1 MSALAGIFRFD
12 PRDRVNKSELMDL
25 AHGIDRIGPDGGGE
39 YLTSGLGMAYRA
51 FHTTAESHLEKQPLV
66 REGCVFTWDG
76 RLDNREEIQTRVN
89 HKYEDSTPTDLELVF
104 QAYKQWGTAC
114 FAELLGDW
122 AIALWDQGKQQLILA
137 RDYIGVRRLFYRI
150 DDAGVAWCTAL
161 EPLVLTANKKL
172 HLDLVYL
179 AGCFYPRPP
188 IETSPYQEIRGIV
201 PAHFMT
207 FRYGG
212 THTSER
218 YWSLNPHSHLHYSSD
233 VEYENHFRAIFRQ
246 SVRQRLRSD
255 RTISAELSG
264 GVDSSSIV
272 CMADHI
278 RKDEAGQSI
287 ETLSYFDPEEPS
299 GDERPYFSMIE
310 NERRRV
316 GQHISMSDF
325 ARKAQDLTLSPLP
338 SDCFAAVPGYFAKT
352 LQWDLVI
359 QNILDSLDS
368 RVVLSGLGG
377 DEVLGGVQYEAPELA
392 EHLVAGRIVSFAR
405 SLLAWSLARRKT
417 LPNLLGDVLHLIR
430 ARYDPT
436 SMHPGSGDLLAWV
449 HLKPTKNSGSLR
461 SFSPWRKLSPAK
473 VSLEWIRY
481 NLAAQ
486 LTCTDL
492 PLVGCLEKRYP
503 FLDRGLFA
511 FVASI
516 PREQILQP
524 THRRHLMRRALRGIV
539 PGGVLFRKS
548 KWFGS
553 RSSLARL
560 RDQNPGLCR
569 MFDEPWLTDELLVD
583 ATLLRKE
590 LDGIEHGA
598 NQNGL
603 QMHSAVGIE
612 QWLRA
617 QMGRGTVELTHA
629 GNAHCDGTPP
639 IDRLPRAL
647 TR

>member
-25 AHGIDRIGPDGGGE
+25 AHGIDRFGPDGGGE
-39 YLTSGLGMAYRA
+39 YLNSSLGIAYRA
-51 FHTTAESHLEKQPLV
+51 FHTTPESHLENQPLV
-66 REGCVFTWDG
+66 REGCVLTWDG
-76 RLDNREEIQTRVN
+76 RLDNREELRARISN
-89 HKYEDSTPTDLELVF
+89 KYEESPPTDLDLVF

-122 AIALWDQGKQQLILA
+122 AIAIWDQGEQLLILA
-137 RDYIGVRRLFYRI
+137 RDYIGVRRLFYRL
-150 DDAGVAWCTAL
+150 DGAGVAWCTSL
-161 EPLVLTANKKL
+161 EPLVLTAKEKL

-188 IETSPYQEIRGIV
+188 IETSPYREIRGIV
-201 PAHFMT
+201 PAHFLT

-212 THTSER
+212 KQTSER
-218 YWSLNPHSHLHYSSD
+218 YWSLNPHARVRYSSD

-264 GVDSSSIV
+264 GIDSSSVV

-278 RKDEAGQSI
+278 RKDETGPSI
-287 ETLSYFDPEEPS
+287 ETLSYYDPDEPS

-310 NERRRV
+310 SARGRA
-316 GQHISMSDF
+316 GHHISMRDF

-338 SDCFAAVPGYFAKT
+338 GNCFAAVPGYFAKT
-352 LQWDLVI
+352 LQWDFLI
-359 QNILDSLDS
+359 QNTFDSVGS

-377 DEVLGGVQYEAPELA
+377 DEILGGVQYEAPELA
-392 EHLVAGRIVSFAR
+392 EHLVAGRIVSFTR
-405 SLLAWSLARRKT
+405 SLFAWSLARRKT
-417 LPNLLGDVLHLIR
+417 VSNLFGEAFHLIK
-430 ARYDPT
+430 AQYNPT
-436 SMHPGSGDLLAWV
+436 SMQTDTGDLLAWV
-449 HLKPTKNSGSLR
+449 HLQPAKRSGSLR
-461 SFSPWRKLSPAK
+461 SFTPWRKLGPAK

-486 LTCTDL
+486 LTCTDP
-492 PLVGCLEKRYP
+492 PLVGCVEKRYP
-503 FLDRGLFA
+503 YLDRGLFS

-524 THRRHLMRRALRGIV
+524 THRRHLMRRALREIV
-539 PGGVLFRKS
+539 PEGVLFRTT

-553 RSSLARL
+553 RSSLTRL
-560 RDQNPGLCR
+560 RDQKPALCR
-569 MFDEPWLTDELLVD
+569 MFDEPWLTDKLLVD
-583 ATLLRKE
+583 AVLLRKE
-590 LDGIEHGA
+590 LDTIEHGA
-598 NQNGL
+598 HQTGL
-603 QMHSAVGIE
+603 QILSAISIE
-612 QWLRA
+612 HWLRA
-617 QMGRGTVELTHA
+617 QIGRGTVELTHA
-629 GNAHCDGTPP
+629 GNVHCDGTPP
-639 IDRLPRAL
+639 KDRFLEAL